1 MVGDEYEDEEDEATK
16 IEYKYEKVRYT
27 IPYLIYKN
35 MSWWRF
41 IDSIALNFH
50 LFTATVTVIFCT
62 NWQVSL
68 FMSFYLFC
76 SIILCIRAAKDL
88 HHKGSRL
95 NESRKVVNIE

>member
-1 MVGDEYEDEEDEATK
+1 MAPINEEGYEEESEEEEDNDIIYRTELNF
-16 IEYKYEKVRYT
+16 ERVRYSIT
-27 IPYLIYKN
+27 YLIYNN
-35 MSWWRF
+35 MHWWRF

-76 SIILCIRAAKDL
+76 SIILCIRAAKEL
-88 HHKGSRL
+88 Y
-95 NESRKVVNIE
+95 